1 MDSANPDLVRR
12 IAAVGH
18 LVINH
23 TESHR
28 SWTGRADKGR
38 GLNVEER
45 VAELDQA
52 DMVRP
57 RLTGTSARPWFRA
70 PYCVDPEA
78 LARLAASGYTYNAP
92 WTFNSLGSQGLS
104 SSQIASRVNSQP
116 RRARSS

>member
-78 LARLAASGYTYNAP
+78 LARLAASGYTYNVL
-92 WTFNSLGSQGLS
+92 WTVNSLGWQWLS

-116 RRARSS
+116 RRPRSS